1 MEGFKEYDAVIN
13 FIYNEMTEREHDP
26 RVKRLSKIFEDSRS
40 RAVDN
45 VLGFTNRSV
54 AQALN
59 KKVPDLQKATNDTL
73 ASNYKDFID
82 LVENRKAWDFKPQLA
97 HIAKK
102 YFHKRLLNKKG
113 KASVIFGTPID
124 GDFEYIY
131 DYDIYSN
138 IHYGYAGRL
147 SNLTWFELELGSRKH
162 DRNEGHSFF
171 YSFINMIGN
180 EDANAVRIGI
190 NLFDKKGKLK
200 KEDLRQAIF
209 EDRMNLNRWK
219 RSDLIEAEHVVEPGD
234 TLIEIARING
244 LPIEAIL
251 MKNKGLRKNS
261 RLPVGRIIKMP
272 DPDEIRVFL
281 NKRNGE
287 ETKAKEIL
295 NNHEYLFGQGILHD
309 RLVQELHQ
317 YFVSVEEKEKSARN
331 LSEEICKTENGE
343 PLYYIWETQN
353 DNRVRSSHAERQ
365 GKVFCRK
372 NPPEGGNPGEDYG
385 CRCRAIPYY
394 GNDLPDWNNIKDGFN
409 ISKE

>member
-1 MEGFKEYDAVIN
+1 M
-13 FIYNEMTEREHDP
+13 
-26 RVKRLSKIFEDSRS
+26 
-40 RAVDN
+40 
-45 VLGFTNRSV
+45 
-54 AQALN
+54 
-59 KKVPDLQKATNDTL
+59 
-73 ASNYKDFID
+73 
-82 LVENRKAWDFKPQLA
+82 ENRKAWDFKPQLA

-124 GDFEYIY
+124 GDFEYVY

-147 SNLTWFELELGSRKH
+147 SNLTRLELEAGSRKH
-162 DRNEGHSFF
+162 DRDEGHSFF
-171 YSFINMIGN
+171 YVFNMIGN

-295 NNHEYLFGQGILHD
+295 NNHEYLFGQGIVHD

>member
-162 DRNEGHSFF
+162 DRNEGHSF
-171 YSFINMIGN
+171 
-180 EDANAVRIGI
+180 
-190 NLFDKKGKLK
+190 
-200 KEDLRQAIF
+200 
-209 EDRMNLNRWK
+209 
-219 RSDLIEAEHVVEPGD
+219 LI
-234 TLIEIARING
+234 
-244 LPIEAIL
+244 
-251 MKNKGLRKNS
+251 
-261 RLPVGRIIKMP
+261 
-272 DPDEIRVFL
+272 
-281 NKRNGE
+281 
-287 ETKAKEIL
+287 
-295 NNHEYLFGQGILHD
+295 
-309 RLVQELHQ
+309 
-317 YFVSVEEKEKSARN
+317 
-331 LSEEICKTENGE
+331 
-343 PLYYIWETQN
+343 
-353 DNRVRSSHAERQ
+353 
-365 GKVFCRK
+365 
-372 NPPEGGNPGEDYG
+372 
-385 CRCRAIPYY
+385 
-394 GNDLPDWNNIKDGFN
+394 
-409 ISKE
+409 